1 MTWKDI
7 IKVDVIGD
15 SQKAIDFVGTQK
27 ENLDMIDEAV
37 RKFASGEELDLE
49 EMQRLAQSHFK
60 HMELIKTVMITLIEK
75 IQGA

>member
-15 SQKAIDFVGTQK
+15 SQKAIDVVGTQK

>member
-49 EMQRLAQSHFK
+49 EMHRLAQSHFK

>member
-1 MTWKDI
+1 MAWKDI

-15 SQKAIDFVGTQK
+15 SQKAIDVVGTQK

>member
-1 MTWKDI
+1 MSWKDI

-15 SQKAIDFVGTQK
+15 SQKAIDVVGTQK

-60 HMELIKTVMITLIEK
+60 HMELIKTVMITLIVK

>member
-1 MTWKDI
+1 MAWKDI

-15 SQKAIDFVGTQK
+15 SQKAIDVVGTQK

-37 RKFASGEELDLE
+37 RKFASGDELDLE